1 MLAIVQNDA
10 GDSKAESD
18 SHDDLK
24 SLSADPKGDGGSS
37 QGDHQDQDSV
47 QEDLIS
53 PESGPIE
60 NSPVQQKQQKRSAA
74 SSSERALL
82 AALST
87 NALEESISVRLA

>member
-10 GDSKAESD
+10 GDSKAEND

-53 PESGPIE
+53 PESGSIE
-60 NSPVQQKQQKRSAA
+60 NSPVQQKRSAA